1 MVRVGG
7 DTAIHLQLGQAGQYR
22 VGFTVLYNGNNGGR
36 FWGAQLEKGDLSRLI
51 YTYSSTSP
59 AYNISVDTTT
69 TTIDNNRILESRSVD
84 TYTAS
89 YTITQDDVD
98 SKFLSNTATFTGIDP
113 DGTTVVSK
121 TADDGDPSNGD
132 EDPTIISLASTST
145 LDVFKSAIV
154 QDVNG
159 SQVNDLGDIIVY
171 TIVVSNTGYTTISA
185 LTCSD
190 TLTDF
195 SGTALSYNAPIST
208 VSATAGSTSSTLA
221 VAGVTTFTASYTIT
235 QSDLNS
241 GGVSNTIL
249 ILGSSSGLT
258 DNVTA
263 TYEMATPLETASPVL
278 ELTKTFTT
286 TDNNSNGQVDLGDTI
301 NYTITAENKGN
312 VILTGLTLTD
322 TLTDLL
328 SNTLTLTSG
337 PTYSSSTDGSTSQ
350 GTITMGET
358 ETYLA
363 TFCYFPS
370 GDGRWSSFQY
380 CLGSSFFSC
389 KFQ

>member
-1 MVRVGG
+1 M
-7 DTAIHLQLGQAGQYR
+7 
-22 VGFTVLYNGNNGGR
+22 
-36 FWGAQLEKGDLSRLI
+36 
-51 YTYSSTSP
+51 
-59 AYNISVDTTT
+59 
-69 TTIDNNRILESRSVD
+69 
-84 TYTAS
+84 
-89 YTITQDDVD
+89 
-98 SKFLSNTATFTGIDP
+98 
-113 DGTTVVSK
+113 VSK
-121 TADDGDPSNGD
+121 TSDDGDPSNGD
-132 EDPTIISLASTST
+132 ENPTIISLASTST

-235 QSDLNS
+235 QSDINS

-263 TYEMATPLETASPVL
+263 TYEMATHLKLQVRCLNLQKPLPPQIIIAMV
-278 ELTKTFTT
+278 
-286 TDNNSNGQVDLGDTI
+286 
-301 NYTITAENKGN
+301 
-312 VILTGLTLTD
+312 
-322 TLTDLL
+322 
-328 SNTLTLTSG
+328 
-337 PTYSSSTDGSTSQ
+337 
-350 GTITMGET
+350 
-358 ETYLA
+358 
-363 TFCYFPS
+363 
-370 GDGRWSSFQY
+370 R
-380 CLGSSFFSC
+380 
-389 KFQ
+389 

>member
-1 MVRVGG
+1 MERP
-7 DTAIHLQLGQAGQYR
+7 
-22 VGFTVLYNGNNGGR
+22 
-36 FWGAQLEKGDLSRLI
+36 W
-51 YTYSSTSP
+51 
-59 AYNISVDTTT
+59 
-69 TTIDNNRILESRSVD
+69 
-84 TYTAS
+84 
-89 YTITQDDVD
+89 
-98 SKFLSNTATFTGIDP
+98 FLKPQTTATHP
-113 DGTTVVSK
+113 
-121 TADDGDPSNGD
+121 NGD

-235 QSDLNS
+235 QSDVNS

-258 DNVTA
+258 NNVTA

-322 TLTDLL
+322 TLSDLL
-328 SNTLTLTSG
+328 SNTLTLNLR
-337 PTYSSSTDGSTSQ
+337 
-350 GTITMGET
+350 
-358 ETYLA
+358 TYL
-363 TFCYFPS
+363 FQFN
-370 GDGRWSSFQY
+370 RW
-380 CLGSSFFSC
+380 
-389 KFQ
+389 